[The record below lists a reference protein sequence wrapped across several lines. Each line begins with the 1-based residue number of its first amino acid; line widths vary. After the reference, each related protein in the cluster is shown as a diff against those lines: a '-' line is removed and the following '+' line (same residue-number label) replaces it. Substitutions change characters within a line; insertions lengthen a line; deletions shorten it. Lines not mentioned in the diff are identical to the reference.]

1 MPENFAADRVL
12 PRAEGLARIAW
23 LFHPWNVARRHPYVA
38 ESLQNDH
45 GKGGHVRIS
54 DILREKGSDVATIK
68 ASRSVH
74 DAVSLLNEHRIGA
87 LVVTAEDES
96 VQGIVSERDVLR
108 TAAGTWDDGGERV
121 ERLRD
126 RPVVAIMTRDV
137 ICAVPDDDL
146 DYAMGIMTQN
156 RIRHLPIVE
165 DGKLVGI
172 ISIGDVVR
180 TCLNQATYENR
191 MLKDYVRGAT

>member
-1 MPENFAADRVL
+1 M
-12 PRAEGLARIAW
+12 
-23 LFHPWNVARRHPYVA
+23 
-38 ESLQNDH
+38 
-45 GKGGHVRIS
+45 RIS
-54 DILREKGSDVATIK
+54 DILREKGSEVETIG
-68 ASRSVH
+68 AGRSVH
-74 DAVSLLNEHRIGA
+74 DAVRILNEHRIGA
-87 LVVTAEDES
+87 LVVTDENGS
-96 VQGIVSERDVLR
+96 VQGIVSERDLLR
-108 TAAGTWDDGGERV
+108 TAAETWDDGGQRA

-126 RPVVAIMTRDV
+126 RPVVGIMTQAV

-180 TCLNQATYENR
+180 TCLSQAAYENR
-191 MLKDYVRGAT
+191 MLKDYVQGAT

>member
-1 MPENFAADRVL
+1 MRV
-12 PRAEGLARIAW
+12 R
-23 LFHPWNVARRHPYVA
+23 
-38 ESLQNDH
+38 
-45 GKGGHVRIS
+45 

-68 ASRSVH
+68 ASGSVH
-74 DAVSLLNEHRIGA
+74 DAVGILNAHRIGA

-108 TAAGTWDDGGERV
+108 TAAETWEDSGERV

-126 RPVVAIMTRDV
+126 RPVVAIMTREV

-146 DYAMGIMTQN
+146 DYVMGIMTQN

-165 DGKLVGI
+165 EGRLVGI
-172 ISIGDVVR
+172 VSIGDVVR
-180 TCLNQATYENR
+180 ANLSQAVYENR
-191 MLKDYVRGAT
+191 MLKDYVSGAT